1 MSDFNETHCFIKL
14 NLSEIISSSLVGEKQ
29 PYLGEK
35 AFSGGLLL
43 KFKQQSL
50 SSGSYTA
57 AFMVFLHTAWHCVL
71 HLAIREDIR
80 SMGRWLYTPALE
92 LGGAMPS
99 LMENMQSTAR
109 KSEEKSIHLGDLG
122 SIESCDIGQA
132 QKYYRRQY
140 SNRWPCD

>member
-1 MSDFNETHCFIKL
+1 MESFL
-14 NLSEIISSSLVGEKQ
+14 LLLLVRNNPIWG
-29 PYLGEK
+29 GK

-71 HLAIREDIR
+71 YLAILEDML
-80 SMGRWLYTPALE
+80 SMGHWLYTPALE
-92 LGGAMPS
+92 LGGAISS
-99 LMENMQSTAR
+99 LMENTQSTAR
-109 KSEEKSIHLGDLG
+109 KFEEKSIHLGDLG
-122 SIESCDIGQA
+122 SIESYDTGQA